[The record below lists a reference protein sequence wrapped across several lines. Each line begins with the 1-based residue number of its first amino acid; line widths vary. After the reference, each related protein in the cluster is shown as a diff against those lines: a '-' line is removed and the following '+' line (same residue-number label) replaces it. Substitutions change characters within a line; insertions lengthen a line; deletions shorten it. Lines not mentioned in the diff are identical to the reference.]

1 MTSVAIEKE
10 REVTKRHGF
19 WSGAIG
25 NGLKYVLA
33 LTVGA
38 GAATGVSAQYHAQ
51 SSPPSVS
58 LDTVRMVFREEMKP
72 CQERLDRQELAVAE
86 AKANALAAKTDADA
100 MKRRMDN
107 DLAKMLHEQIE
118 IGKSVVRIE
127 TLLEERT
134 KRGVGT

>member
-1 MTSVAIEKE
+1 MTSIATE
-10 REVTKRHGF
+10 REITKRHGF
-19 WSGAIG
+19 WSGTIG
-25 NGLKYVLA
+25 HIIKYVVA

-51 SSPPSVS
+51 STPASVS
-58 LDTVRMVFREEMKP
+58 LDTVRVLIRDELKP
-72 CQERLDRQELAVAE
+72 WQERLELTVAE
-86 AKANALAAKTDADA
+86 AKAMALAAKTDADA

-107 DLAKMLHEQIE
+107 DIAKLLTEQVQ

-134 KRGVGT
+134 KRSGT